1 MKLLNFILNE
11 FGNNFLKTGFLRAR
25 VSFLAAGFFVW
36 SGCILPQ
43 ERFIPDSD
51 LNPTDYVYK
60 GDLQGL
66 ENSLRAGKGIN
77 QRDPFFR
84 NYTPLMV
91 AAREG
96 EYLIAEYLV
105 RNGADV
111 NARTRDGHTALM
123 MAAFNRYPEIVKLLI
138 RSGADIHATTV
149 QGHTAWSEA
158 TLEDSKRVQEI
169 LLQAGAGKKQ

>member
-1 MKLLNFILNE
+1 MKLLNFILKE
-11 FGNNFLKTGFLRAR
+11 FGKNISHKNIPILI
-25 VSFLAAGFFVW
+25 SFVTAVLVFA
-36 SGCILPQ
+36 GCIVPQ
-43 ERFIPDSD
+43 ERYFSYPNSS
-51 LNPTDYVYK
+51 PTDYVYK

-66 ENSLRAGKGIN
+66 ENSLRVGQGIN

-96 EYLIAEYLV
+96 EYLIAEYLIQ
-105 RNGADV
+105 NGADV

-123 MAAFNRYPEIVKLLI
+123 MAVFNRYPEIVKLLI
-138 RSGADIHATTV
+138 RSGADLHATTT

-158 TLEDSKRVQEI
+158 TLEDCKIVQDI

>member
-1 MKLLNFILNE
+1 MKLSGPILILFGEIFFQKKRYKIVCVSIFI
-11 FGNNFLKTGFLRAR
+11 FGLI
-25 VSFLAAGFFVW
+25 
-36 SGCILPQ
+36 GCISPQ
-43 ERFIPDSD
+43 
-51 LNPTDYVYK
+51 LNNYVPNLSPTDYVYK

-66 ENSLRAGKGIN
+66 ENSLRAGQGIN

-96 EYLIAEYLV
+96 EYLIADFLI

-138 RSGADIHATTV
+138 RAGADVRATSV
-149 QGHTAWSEA
+149 QGHTAWSES
-158 TLEDSKRVQEI
+158 TLEDSKIVQEL